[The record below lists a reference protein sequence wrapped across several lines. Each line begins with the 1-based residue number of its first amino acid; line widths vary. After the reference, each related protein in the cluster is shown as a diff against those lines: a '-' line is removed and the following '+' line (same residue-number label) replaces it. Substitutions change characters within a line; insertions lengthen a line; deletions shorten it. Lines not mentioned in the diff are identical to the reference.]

1 MRGKAERQA
10 TLMLGLT
17 PDGFVPEAHP
27 LRRIKPLVD
36 SVLARMSPLFDE
48 LYAAGGRPSIPPE
61 HLLKSSLL
69 MACYTVRSERQ
80 FCKQLRYNLLFK
92 WFLDLNVEDE
102 PFHPTTFT
110 KNRERL
116 LEGDAARVLLK
127 EVVREARRRRLLS
140 PITSRSTARCWKP
153 GPRTRA
159 IDRATNVRPRAA
171 DATAPATSR
180 VSAAAARR
188 TSRPPTR
195 RPGST
200 VGARNRRPGSAIS
213 AIC

>member
-1 MRGKAERQA
+1 MRGDAERQA

-17 PDGFVPEAHP
+17 PDGFVPKEHP
-27 LRRIKPLVD
+27 LRRIKPLAD
-36 SVLARMSPLFDE
+36 SVLARMSPLSDE

-61 HLLKSSLL
+61 HLLKSSFL
-69 MACYTVRSERQ
+69 MAFYAVCPERQ
-80 FCKQLRYNLLFK
+80 FCEQLRYNLLFK
-92 WFLDLNVEDE
+92 WFLDLNIEGA

-116 LEGDAARVLLK
+116 LAADVARVLLK
-127 EVVREARRRRLLS
+127 EVVREASRRRLLPPDHFTVDGTQLEAWASHKSYRSRDAS
-140 PITSRSTARCWKP
+140 P
-153 GPRTRA
+153 
-159 IDRATNVRPRAA
+159 PRAA
-171 DATAPATSR
+171 DATASATSR
-180 VSAAAARR
+180 VSAATARR

-213 AIC
+213 AIY